1 MALHLNLLHEEILAV
16 RQRQRD
22 PLKIGML
29 VLAGC
34 GAILFLYYGWNAYRA
49 IAIKSELSRVE
60 AEWKKVEPRVMEAQ
74 RRSAELNNIINTTR
88 ALDDYIDNRFFW
100 GPLLEKLSRCVP
112 PNAQLTSLEGVILD
126 DEKGSSVSV
135 TIDGVA
141 AAREPR
147 SAAEDLRQMLLEQ
160 LGKSYHDVKAQFKS
174 LEDVETVAS
183 IGGVNVPM
191 AHYVLTI
198 TFNPNATAKPAAT
211 PAPNRKRVRNS
222 ESSESS

>member
-1 MALHLNLLHEEILAV
+1 MALHLNLLHEEIFAQ

-34 GAILFLYYGWNAYRA
+34 GALLFLYYGWNAYRA

-60 AEWKKVEPRVMEAQ
+60 AEWKKIEPGIINAQ
-74 RRSAELNNIINTTR
+74 KRSAELNNIINTTR
-88 ALDDYIDNRFFW
+88 VLDDYIDNRFFW

-112 PNAQLTSLEGVILD
+112 PNAQLTSLEGVVLE
-126 DEKGSSVSV
+126 DEKGGGISV

-160 LGKSYHDVKAQFKS
+160 LGKTYHDVKAQFKS

-198 TFNPNATAKPAAT
+198 TFNPNANAKPAAT
-211 PAPNRKRVRNS
+211 PAPNRRKPKS